1 MVRLSGSVRKPGSQ
15 FKEDVMPRSLSL
27 IAACLLALVFC
38 SPGRGQDSHSLG
50 DTARESQK
58 DKDGRPP
65 AKVFTNEDMHPVS
78 EGISAALGAPKH
90 DADKQGSDGHD
101 VDNHSGNRSND
112 GSLEKLQELLNQLAS
127 MDRAML
133 VKNVLGS
140 TPPNFPGLV
149 KWEEELFVAKQTFVS
164 QSRDALQKEKQ
175 LEDSVE
181 DMKGAPDPNDP
192 RLKTVVAKLQEI
204 MEETQQ
210 ANAAFQA
217 VITEG
222 KNLVAQHGHE
232 QHDRR

>member
-1 MVRLSGSVRKPGSQ
+1 
-15 FKEDVMPRSLSL
+15 MPRSLSL

-38 SPGRGQDSHSLG
+38 SPGRSQDSRSLG

-58 DKDGRPP
+58 EKDRDGKPP

-90 DADKQGSDGHD
+90 DADKPNSQGPE
-101 VDNHSGNRSND
+101 VENHSGNRSGD
-112 GSLEKLQELLNQLAS
+112 QSLDKLQDLLNQLAS

-149 KWEEELFVAKQTFVS
+149 KWEEELFSAKQTFVS

-175 LEDSVE
+175 LEESVV

-210 ANAAFQA
+210 ANATFQA

-222 KNLVAQHGHE
+222 KNLVGQHEHE
-232 QHDRR
+232 RR